1 MERLSESRTT
11 IALRD
16 VLLNSPAFTPGHRS
30 RGPWSVTRLE
40 EALRAILEQRQV
52 ELRIT
57 FFFDALDEFDGPP
70 DYISRFVKYLVNRP
84 TGSLTHTKVCFSSRP
99 WDDFMTNFSSG
110 PKLAVEDFTKE
121 DIRYFCTT
129 SFSINLDAKHHS
141 LVSRLADEI
150 VLRASGVFLWASLIL
165 KELVAAFNG
174 GQTPS
179 LEDLLRLLQSV
190 PTELSNYYNFLIQRI
205 PKNLRWKTYALLEVV
220 VRARTQEGPR
230 LDYTWKTVLISD
242 SPNWLAAQQILGNL
256 DNRGDEDPSK
266 EPRRDILLWGG
277 GLVSVSADALQLMHQ
292 TVYEFVTK
300 LDFKD
305 QVLGSMSKATHENG
319 HSFHF
324 KSFLTFYFHEVPF
337 LLTATTR
344 ETKDLRSSINY
355 GAKAEE
361 TTGRSCQP
369 FLDSVPSHTIA
380 EFGKRL
386 IKHLE
391 FDGHY
396 LGVRL
401 ERHLIRSHLGFATF
415 LRLRLYLQD
424 RVLRD
429 PGRLSTIAAS
439 EDLLQLVTL
448 AVGLGETYT
457 YQRLLSTA
465 SFLLDNGHGKSRI
478 WDLFPYVLEPI
489 FRPHQFDLWDQPR
502 HSGCLEAFDRLAAL
516 FLEHDQRCASRPLLV
531 GKSDVHWV
539 KPIHTAPPLTTI
551 WLLDHGANPNEQDW
565 LGRTP
570 LDHILLH
577 KWRELDSLIIIPD
590 DYHRRAELLKHIY
603 QSTSILLQHGVR
615 RQYAS
620 DDDWKRF
627 VEKLR
632 DKGFDVS
639 DFPAMVPKTQEAT
652 STARSISPPAPTTSV
667 LTAPI
672 LSDPPTTKPKSTFSR
687 RVKHLFGKWRQT
699 RQLNPSTRPKTLSS
713 LTTQAGYKPPCIC
726 ADANPCDG
734 HDPGCGTK

>member
-1 MERLSESRTT
+1 
-11 IALRD
+11 
-16 VLLNSPAFTPGHRS
+16 
-30 RGPWSVTRLE
+30 
-40 EALRAILEQRQV
+40 
-52 ELRIT
+52 
-57 FFFDALDEFDGPP
+57 
-70 DYISRFVKYLVNRP
+70 
-84 TGSLTHTKVCFSSRP
+84 
-99 WDDFMTNFSSG
+99 MTNFSSG

-141 LVSRLADEI
+141 LVFRLADEI

-165 KELVAAFNG
+165 KELVAAFDG

-220 VRARTQEGPR
+220 VRARTEEELR

-277 GLVSVSADALQLMHQ
+277 GLVSVSADAVQLMHQ

-305 QVLGSMSKATHENG
+305 QVLGPMSKATHKNG

-324 KSFLTFYFHEVPF
+324 KSFLTFHLHDAPSPF
-337 LLTATTR
+337 KFTHR
-344 ETKDLRSSINY
+344 ETKGLRSSINH

-380 EFGKRL
+380 EFGKKL
-386 IKHLE
+386 INYLAYA
-391 FDGHY
+391 DGCY
-396 LGVRL
+396 SRDRL
-401 ERHLIRSHLGFATF
+401 ERDLIRSHLGFATF
-415 LRLRLYLQD
+415 FRLRLYLQD
-424 RVLRD
+424 RVLLD
-429 PGRLSTIAAS
+429 PGHLSTIAAS

-457 YQRLLSTA
+457 HQRLLSTA

-478 WDLFPYVLEPI
+478 WDLFPYVLEPT
-489 FRPHQFDLWDQPR
+489 FRPHRWLLWDQSR
-502 HSGCLEAFDRLAAL
+502 HSGCLEAFDRLATL
-516 FLEHDQRCASRPLLV
+516 FLAHDQRCASRRLLV
-531 GKSDVHWV
+531 GISDVHWV

-551 WLLDHGANPNEQDW
+551 WLLDHGTNPNEQDW

-570 LDHILLH
+570 LDYLLLH
-577 KWRELDSLIIIPD
+577 KLRVLDSLVITSPD
-590 DYHRRAELLKHIY
+590 DLRASDRRAELLKHIY

-632 DKGFDVS
+632 DEGFDVS

-652 STARSISPPAPTTSV
+652 SNAGSISPPTPTTSV
-667 LTAPI
+667 LTAPV

-699 RQLNPSTRPKTLSS
+699 RQLNPSTPSKTASS
-713 LTTQAGYKPPCIC
+713 LATQAGYKSPCTC
-726 ADANPCDG
+726 ADASPCDG